1 MGFADSLIP
10 LAVSL
15 ALGLLIGLERGW
27 QGREAE
33 EGARVAGVRTFALIG
48 LLGGFSGM
56 LADSVDRAIVWVML
70 VAVAA
75 ALVGAHVLSVLRGG
89 SLGITGLISGLLTF
103 VFGAAAT
110 LGLMAE
116 AAIAAVAT
124 ALLLQYKSLLHG
136 WVAALAPHEVQ
147 ATLKLLAIS
156 VLVLPILPDRGFGPW
171 QALNPFEVWWMVV
184 LIAGIS
190 FAGYF
195 AMRIV
200 GTGKGAVLTGLL
212 AGLASSTAL
221 TLHFSRLSRE
231 RPESAGYLAAG
242 ILLACGTMV
251 PRMVAVA
258 GVLHPP
264 LAVALVPPATGM
276 AVVIYASA
284 LVLWH
289 RASRMHAGGTA
300 APLKNPLELKAA
312 IGFGVVLALV
322 MVAARGLEAQFGDAG
337 VLALSAV
344 SGITDVD
351 AITLTL
357 GKMSR
362 TDTALALAGFGI
374 VLAGAVNTVVK
385 GLMALAVGD
394 RALGWRVAGPLGLA
408 AMTGLALT
416 WASGLTPMAF

>member
-1 MGFADSLIP
+1 MPFAESLVP

-27 QGREAE
+27 QDRDVQ

-48 LLGGFSGM
+48 LLGGFSGV
-56 LADSVDRAIVWVML
+56 LADSGDPAVVWVAFAA
-70 VAVAA
+70 VAV

-89 SLGITGLISGLLTF
+89 TLGITGLIAGLLTF

-124 ALLLQYKSLLHG
+124 ALLLQYKSTLHR

-221 TLHFSRLSRE
+221 TLHFARMSRE
-231 RPESAGYLAAG
+231 HPDDADVLAAG
-242 ILLACGTMV
+242 ILLACGTML
-251 PRMVAVA
+251 PRMIAVSA
-258 GVLHPP
+258 VLHPP
-264 LAVALVPPATGM
+264 LAVVLAPPAVGM
-276 AVVIYASA
+276 AVVVYASA
-284 LVLWH
+284 LLLWR
-289 RASRMHAGGTA
+289 RASRREHGASA
-300 APLKNPLELKAA
+300 APLRNPLELKAA
-312 IGFGVVLALV
+312 ITFGVLLALV
-322 MVAARGLEAQFGDAG
+322 MVAARGLEAAFGEAG

-344 SGITDVD
+344 SGISDVD

-357 GKMSR
+357 AKMSR
-362 TDTALALAGFGI
+362 TGDGIGLAGFGI
-374 VLAGAVNTVVK
+374 VLAGAVNSLVK
-385 GLMALAVGD
+385 GIMALVIGD
-394 RALGWRVAGPLGLA
+394 RSLGWRVTGPLVLA
-408 AMTGLALT
+408 ALTGLALA
-416 WASGLTPMAF
+416 WATGLRPPMP